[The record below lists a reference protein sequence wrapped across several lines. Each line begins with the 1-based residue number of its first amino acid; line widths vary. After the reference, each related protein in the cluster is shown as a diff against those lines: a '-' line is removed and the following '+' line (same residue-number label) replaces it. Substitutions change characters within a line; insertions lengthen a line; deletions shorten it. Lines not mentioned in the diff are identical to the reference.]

1 MHIKIRKPVLLFFIG
16 LALLSVVADPRTML
30 TKALESFPASQAP
43 ADWHAY
49 RLIDDEFSV
58 SLPTLPAMSSYRL
71 NPEPGSE
78 SRVRHIIGAYG
89 EGVAYVVYVFER
101 KQSLDD
107 FISNFRHFSE
117 GNFVRDM
124 DVGGM
129 RGKAYGFKNDQR
141 IGSTYFLATKSR
153 IYVFE
158 AQGSLLGK
166 PDAGISKFLES
177 IKFGKNPDGEILVDG
192 PGLQLSSDSV
202 TSATIGAGQ
211 QGNNGVIELRADQP
225 MSSKLVSLKPVV
237 VAKPEPTYTED
248 ARRHQITGTI
258 VIRCVFAASGAVTNI
273 VAMSKLPDGLTEKAI
288 AAAQQ
293 IRFIPAIKDGRFVS
307 MYMQLEYNFNLY

>member
-1 MHIKIRKPVLLFFIG
+1 MKLRPTRSLSCVC
-16 LALLSVVADPRTML
+16 LALIAAAPLSVATFSSSKPPVNQPDN
-30 TKALESFPASQAP
+30 
-43 ADWHAY
+43 WHRY
-49 RLIDDEFSV
+49 KVDDDEFSV

-71 NPEPGSE
+71 NPDPEPSSQ
-78 SRVRHIIGAYG
+78 SRVRHIIGAYA

-107 FISNFRHFSE
+107 FISNSRYLSA

-129 RGKAYGFKNDQR
+129 HGKAYGFKNDQR
-141 IGSTYFLATKSR
+141 IGSTCFVAGKSR

-158 AQGSLLGK
+158 AQGSLLGN

-177 IKFGKNPDGEILVDG
+177 IRFGKNPEGEVLVDG
-192 PGLQLSSDSV
+192 PGLQLSSEAA
-202 TSATIGAGQ
+202 TSTLIGPGQ
-211 QGNNGVIELRADQP
+211 QASGGIIEGNGGQP
-225 MSSKLVSLKPVV
+225 MSGKLVSLKPVV

-258 VIRCVFAASGAVTNI
+258 VIRCVFASSGAVTN
-273 VAMSKLPDGLTEKAI
+273 VVPLSKLPDGLTEKAI
-288 AAAQQ
+288 AAARQ
-293 IRFIPAIKDGRFVS
+293 IRFIPAIKDGKFVS

>member
-1 MHIKIRKPVLLFFIG
+1 MKLRPTRLVSCVC
-16 LALLSVVADPRTML
+16 LALILFAKAGATLS
-30 TKALESFPASQAP
+30 FSQSAVNQP
-43 ADWHAY
+43 GSWHRY
-49 RLIDDEFSV
+49 KVDDDEFSV

-71 NPEPGSE
+71 SPEPGSQ
-78 SRVRHIIGAYG
+78 SRVRHIIGAYA

-107 FISNFRHFSE
+107 FISNFRHLSAS
-117 GNFVRDM
+117 NFVRDM

-129 RGKAYGFKNDQR
+129 GGKAYGFENDQR
-141 IGSTYFLATKSR
+141 IGSTYFLASKSR

-166 PDAGISKFLES
+166 PDIGISKFLES

-192 PGLQLSSDSV
+192 PGLQLSSEAV
-202 TSATIGAGQ
+202 TSAAIGAGQ
-211 QGNNGVIELRADQP
+211 QGNDGVVVLRADQP
-225 MSSKLVSLKPVV
+225 MSGKLVSLKPVV

-258 VIRCVFAASGAVTNI
+258 VIRCVFASSGAVTNI

-288 AAAQQ
+288 ATARQ
-293 IRFIPAIKDGRFVS
+293 IRFIPAIKDGKFVS
-307 MYMQLEYNFNLY
+307 MYLQLEYNFNLY